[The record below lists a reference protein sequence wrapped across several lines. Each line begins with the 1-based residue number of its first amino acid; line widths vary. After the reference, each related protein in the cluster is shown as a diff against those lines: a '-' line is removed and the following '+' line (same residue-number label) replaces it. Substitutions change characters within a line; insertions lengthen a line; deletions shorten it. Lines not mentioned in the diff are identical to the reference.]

1 AAIGRRRSLRPGRAG
16 HGPCARAGRH
26 RPGGDGGRPQ
36 TANARPCSTSV
47 RRRRR
52 ARHGEESTGRTGD
65 PGRQRSVG
73 LGSAAP
79 AAAGRV
85 KGRVTMAFLIPDN
98 LKSRKDVSDAIRRVA
113 RAFAIALDEDVT
125 VWYEPLFD
133 PDGELPHLVVLD
145 PRLGIVVLEVL
156 KGRDKAK
163 LLGAVRGRLRIEI
176 DGEER
181 EVDNPLER
189 AERFADALR
198 TRLRAHPSLA

>member
-1 AAIGRRRSLRPGRAG
+1 
-16 HGPCARAGRH
+16 
-26 RPGGDGGRPQ
+26 
-36 TANARPCSTSV
+36 
-47 RRRRR
+47 
-52 ARHGEESTGRTGD
+52 GRTGD

-198 TRLRAHPSLA
+198 TRLRAHPSLADVGVGAVAVFSGITEPDARRLGIDRI